1 MRADGTAP
9 SWLLPTRSEGDQYGS
24 RSSQPEAIGHPL
36 GISEVTLER
45 WRSEGI
51 GPKLLKLCG
60 RALYR
65 QIDIDAYEALCL
77 ATSTK
82 SRGARVGAE

>member
-1 MRADGTAP
+1 M
-9 SWLLPTRSEGDQYGS
+9 
-24 RSSQPEAIGHPL
+24 
-36 GISEVTLER
+36 LER

-65 QIDIDAYEALCL
+65 QIDIDAYEASCL

-82 SRGARVGAE
+82 SRGTRVGAE